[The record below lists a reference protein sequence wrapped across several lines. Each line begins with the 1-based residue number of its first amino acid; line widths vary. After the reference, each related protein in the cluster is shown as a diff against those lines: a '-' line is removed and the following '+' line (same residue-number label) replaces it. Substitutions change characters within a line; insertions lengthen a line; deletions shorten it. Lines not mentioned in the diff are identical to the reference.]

1 MKSRPTLL
9 LAWLLSALA
18 LGCSA
23 SAPDEVAAPQTVEP
37 ATETVETASAPS
49 AQTPSAPPE
58 AAPAPTETPP
68 AAQARATQTTVP
80 PAPAPA
86 PERPAASAPAE
97 PAQTSQTS
105 HTSIAVTTLSKG
117 RGVPE
122 PTRASYQRVRALL
135 EDKQRAAQ
143 LSELAVK
150 RMGLEGE
157 TRLCAEFRDP
167 AQARAALAEI
177 RKLTDGVELINVEPA
192 PCSKSKEDTP

>member
-1 MKSRPTLL
+1 MKSRPTRL
-9 LAWLLSALA
+9 LAWLLSASA

-37 ATETVETASAPS
+37 AAETTETADVPS

-58 AAPAPTETPP
+58 PAPASTETPP
-68 AAQARATQTTVP
+68 AAQAPPAQTTVP
-80 PAPAPA
+80 PSPAPA

-97 PAQTSQTS
+97 AAQTSQ
-105 HTSIAVTTLSKG
+105 TSIAVTTLSKG

>member
-97 PAQTSQTS
+97 PAEPAQ
-105 HTSIAVTTLSKG
+105 TSIAVTTLSKG

>member
-1 MKSRPTLL
+1 MTSRPTRL

-23 SAPDEVAAPQTVEP
+23 SAPDEVATPQTVEP
-37 ATETVETASAPS
+37 ATETAETPDAPS
-49 AQTPSAPPE
+49 AQTPPAQPE
-58 AAPAPTETPP
+58 PAAAPVETPP
-68 AAQARATQTTVP
+68 AAREPAAQTPVPPPRPAAERP
-80 PAPAPA
+80 PAPTPI
-86 PERPAASAPAE
+86 E
-97 PAQTSQTS
+97 PAQTSIT
-105 HTSIAVTTLSKG
+105 VTTLSKG

-143 LSELAVK
+143 LSGFAVK

-192 PCSKSKEDTP
+192 PCSMSKEDTP